1 MKPYQV
7 FARMQPER
15 AERVLDAILQESP
28 GVYNQAVAAAAATM
42 KARPQFMMKQPKDK
56 RAKLVRQ
63 ALSRVAASPIAE
75 EVLACYFLEVKKD
88 LLTEW
93 LDALGLEH
101 EDGVLQVNAPDCPAP
116 AELEKAIASY
126 RKGDGDEADDRELL
140 LEAFAAQSAIDW
152 PELEALLAVA
162 SQDVAPKGA

>member
-15 AERVLDAILQESP
+15 AARLLEAILEQSP

-56 RAKLVRQ
+56 RAGLIRQ

-75 EVLACYFLEVKKD
+75 EVLASYFLEIKSE
-88 LLTEW
+88 LLIEW

-101 EDGVLQVNAPDCPAP
+101 EDGVLQTESPDCPARD
-116 AELEKAIASY
+116 ALEKALGAY
-126 RKGDGDEADDRELL
+126 RRGTGDEADDRELL
-140 LEAFAAQSAIDW
+140 LEAFTAQSAIDW
-152 PELEALLAVA
+152 PEFEGLLGIE
-162 SQDVAPKGA
+162 D

>member
-1 MKPYQV
+1 MKPNQV
-7 FARMQPER
+7 FGRMSPER
-15 AERVLDAILQESP
+15 AERVLNAILEESP
-28 GVYNQAVAAAAATM
+28 AVYTQAVAAAAATM

-56 RAKLVRQ
+56 RAKLIRQ

-75 EVLACYFLEVKKD
+75 EILATYFLEMRKD

-101 EDGVLQVNAPDCPAP
+101 EEGVLKTDTPDAP
-116 AELEKAIASY
+116 AQAELQKLVDAY

-140 LEAFAAQSAIDW
+140 LQAFAAQSAIDW
-152 PELEALLAVA
+152 PDFEAMLEGA
-162 SQDVAPKGA
+162 S

>member
-7 FARMQPER
+7 FARMSPER
-15 AERVLDAILQESP
+15 AERVLNAILEESP
-28 GVYNQAVAAAAATM
+28 AVYTQAVAAAAATM

-56 RAKLVRQ
+56 RAKLIRQ

-75 EVLACYFLEVKKD
+75 EILATYFLELRKE

-101 EDGVLQVNAPDCPAP
+101 EEGVLKGDAPDAP
-116 AELEKAIASY
+116 ADGELQKLVDAY

-152 PELEALLAVA
+152 AAFDAMLEPTA
-162 SQDVAPKGA
+162 